1 MDLLQSRRFLLL
13 SLILFSS
20 LWLSGCIDIKPK
32 EINGIAFEVRIEN
45 NKIVPDSV
53 KVNIVPVD
61 LTDYKV
67 PGVDYPPF
75 IAFRG
80 YVIPKENGNVTH
92 STYWGLVQYKGSGN
106 YKVVLITE
114 DGYSPKKGDEVRYYI
129 TLRSKSVR
137 WSSSFVSGSAILE

>member
-1 MDLLQSRRFLLL
+1 MDLSRYQRFLLL

-20 LWLSGCIDIKPK
+20 LWLTGCIKPK

-53 KVNIVPVD
+53 KVEIVPVD
-61 LTDYKV
+61 LTEYKV

-80 YVIPKENGNVTH
+80 YVIPKENRNTTH
-92 STYWGLVQYKGSGN
+92 STYWGLVQYRGSGK
-106 YKVVLITE
+106 YRVVLITE

-129 TLRSKSVR
+129 SLRGRNVR
-137 WSSSFVSGSAILE
+137 WSSSFVSGSAVLE